1 MSLSGFTMLR
11 MVLIRCASTSM
22 VSTAKARS
30 PTRVMSAGWPLTSV
44 NSTREPSGNVRLNI
58 GVLARM
64 KRATA
69 SRPAIWCSAAP
80 LTLPPPSAQN
90 ERLISAFQ
98 AWENGCYHPHQ
109 HAAYEERGSRG
120 HICDK
125 HTDMSQMC
133 LLDPLSLITSYRKL
147 VSRVRFPPRERL
159 QANAVSGDIYHYG
172 QMRITTE
179 VL

>member
-1 MSLSGFTMLR
+1 
-11 MVLIRCASTSM
+11 
-22 VSTAKARS
+22 
-30 PTRVMSAGWPLTSV
+30 
-44 NSTREPSGNVRLNI
+44 
-58 GVLARM
+58 M

-120 HICDK
+120 HICDRRPCL
-125 HTDMSQMC
+125 SQMC
-133 LLDPLSLITSYRKL
+133 PLDPLSDYKLPYARFTCAFSTERTPLGMLRGTTSQTRTAENRLEMAGTSQPATSQIGWTLSLCKKE
-147 VSRVRFPPRERL
+147 SRSIPSGVFTSLARGLPSSPRSPADGHQGRGRRPGSRRPTRR
-159 QANAVSGDIYHYG
+159 VG
-172 QMRITTE
+172 
-179 VL
+179 